1 MAALQVR
8 WQSVTTIVAPKRVVV
23 TGDEDGEVEAPTA
36 TETGPQ
42 LKWIDRPILVYVC
55 DDASACADSEKFED
69 IVLADE
75 KIAIG
80 VRAFRCIK
88 MTPDQVS
95 ADAILADHGTATPR
109 VLCVEPT
116 KMKVKVLESKNLKA
130 SKLYKTM
137 KSVAGKFWKEKLD
150 SVVKS
155 HLKLL
160 TEQDR
165 LANADKTL
173 ADKEERAA
181 DDDKKL
187 AKVKAERKEIRKEL
201 AELSKQQGTIWKLT
215 PKAT

>member
-1 MAALQVR
+1 M
-8 WQSVTTIVAPKRVVV
+8 VAPKRVVV
-23 TGDEDGEVEAPTA
+23 TGDEDGEAEAPA
-36 TETGPQ
+36 VADNSPQ

-55 DDASACADSEKFED
+55 DDTSTCADSEKFED

-80 VRAFRCIK
+80 VRAFRCVK
-88 MTPDQVS
+88 MTPDQV
-95 ADAILADHGTATPR
+95 AEDAILADHGKATPR

-116 KMKVKVLESKNLKA
+116 KMKVKVLEAKDLKA

-137 KSVAGKFWKEKLD
+137 KSVAGKFWKQKLD

-173 ADKEERAA
+173 ADKEARAA
-181 DDDKKL
+181 DDEKKL
-187 AKVKAERKEIRKEL
+187 AKVKAERKEIREQLEELTKEQT
-201 AELSKQQGTIWKLT
+201 SIWKLT
-215 PKAT
+215 PKKA